1 MDKYLKKNQKRDEKK
16 MISTRVRT
24 HVIDAFQ
31 NAAEDASLNGYTLTL
46 SSIVETALEDAIGEY
61 TKARG
66 TDYLRIE
73 EEKLHKEW
81 EIEQLREQEEEFRK
95 HEEQQHHEMDLIAEE
110 QDKNMEK
117 SFNENWEKQRALQN
131 KKDADALLNLSSKD
145 LEAYKEKRKKEIAA
159 KKKKMKITMDRIK
172 KKFDKEKAEEKDNKA
187 KQKTNKEDIK

>member
-66 TDYLRIE
+66 TDYLSIE
-73 EEKLHKEW
+73 EDKLFKEW
-81 EIEQLREQEEEFRK
+81 EIEQLREREEDFRK
-95 HEEQQHHEMDLIAEE
+95 YEEQQHHEMDLIAEE
-110 QDKNMEK
+110 QNRNMEK
-117 SFNENWEKQRALQN
+117 SFNENWEKEIALQN
-131 KKDADALLNLSSKD
+131 KKDADALHNLSSKD

-159 KKKKMKITMDRIK
+159 NKKKIKITIDNIK
-172 KKFDKEKAEEKDNKA
+172 KKFDKEKAEEKANKA

>member
-81 EIEQLREQEEEFRK
+81 EIEQLREQEEDFRK
-95 HEEQQHHEMDLIAEE
+95 YEEKMHHEMSLIMDEE
-110 QDKNMEK
+110 YKNMEK
-117 SFNENWEKQRALQN
+117 V
-131 KKDADALLNLSSKD
+131 
-145 LEAYKEKRKKEIAA
+145 
-159 KKKKMKITMDRIK
+159 
-172 KKFDKEKAEEKDNKA
+172 
-187 KQKTNKEDIK
+187 

>member
-1 MDKYLKKNQKRDEKK
+1 MAKYLKKNQKRDEKK

-73 EEKLHKEW
+73 EDKLHKEW
-81 EIEQLREQEEEFRK
+81 QIEQLKEQEEDFRK
-95 HEEQQHHEMDLIAEE
+95 FEEQMHHESILLMDEE
-110 QDKNMEK
+110 FKKMEK
-117 SFNENWEKQRALQN
+117 EQEKEDKTNWIKKLEKDN
-131 KKDADALLNLSSKD
+131 DAILNMSPKD
-145 LEAYKEKRKKEIAA
+145 LKAYQEKRKKENAV
-159 KKKKMKITMDRIK
+159 KKKKMKITIDKLK
-172 KKFDKEKAEEKDNKA
+172 KEFAERNANKA